1 MKAVSLFLVEEK
13 TMNFNEIIE
22 LLRAL
27 SIFHLKRARTIQWE
41 HPKIVPH
48 DASSRDYALEIKK
61 DTLEP
66 DYLSFLERIVET
78 RQYRLRNH
86 SGYLSIRSS

>member
-1 MKAVSLFLVEEK
+1 
-13 TMNFNEIIE
+13 MNFNDVIE

-41 HPKIVPH
+41 RPRIVPQ
-48 DASSRDYALEIKK
+48 DASSRDYALEVKE

-66 DYLSFLERIVET
+66 DYLSFLKGIVET
-78 RQYRLRNH
+78 RQYRLRKRAI
-86 SGYLSIRSS
+86 G